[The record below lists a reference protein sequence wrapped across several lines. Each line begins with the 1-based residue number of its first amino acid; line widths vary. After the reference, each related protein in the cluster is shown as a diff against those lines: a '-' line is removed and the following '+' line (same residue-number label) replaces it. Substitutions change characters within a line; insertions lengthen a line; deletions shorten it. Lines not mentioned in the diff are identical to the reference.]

1 MVART
6 PHQGQ
11 TPGGGNANHTPHC
24 EGMVHHRSGW
34 RDVGGTATTHSST
47 AGPRFFNPAQLHV
60 VESAW
65 YASAAM
71 IIPLQSVKSPSY
83 GMGQQTHPEK
93 ASRGCW
99 SQQMASCSASTGRS
113 PGAATQSA
121 TQISTG
127 AQGVG
132 EPTTGLKD
140 ALKRR
145 RRDPLTPYDKR
156 AWAEQ
161 LSSLGLEGRYPSLIQ
176 GLSGG
181 FDVGVP
187 QIQKT
192 YAPPNHPSI
201 KSLTDVY
208 SSIINSEFMAG
219 RYIGPFT

>member
-1 MVART
+1 M
-6 PHQGQ
+6 
-11 TPGGGNANHTPHC
+11 
-24 EGMVHHRSGW
+24 
-34 RDVGGTATTHSST
+34 
-47 AGPRFFNPAQLHV
+47 
-60 VESAW
+60 VESAR
-65 YASAAM
+65 YASAAT
-71 IIPLQSVKSPSY
+71 IIPSQSAKSPSY

-99 SQQMASCSASTGRS
+99 SRQTASHSASTGRS

-121 TQISTG
+121 TQIGTG

-140 ALKRR
+140 ALERR

-161 LSSLGLEGRYPSLIQ
+161 LSSLGLEGRYPSRIQ

-181 FDVGVP
+181 LDVGVP

-192 YAPPNHPSI
+192 YAPPNHPLI
-201 KSLTDVY
+201 KSLADIY
-208 SSIINSEFMAG
+208 SSIIDSEFMAG

>member
-1 MVART
+1 
-6 PHQGQ
+6 
-11 TPGGGNANHTPHC
+11 
-24 EGMVHHRSGW
+24 MVHRRSGW
-34 RDVGGTATTHSST
+34 RDAGRTATAHSSA
-47 AGPRFFNPAQLHV
+47 AGPRFFNPAQPHV
-60 VESAW
+60 VDFAW

-71 IIPLQSVKSPSY
+71 IIPSQSVKSPSY

-99 SQQMASCSASTGRS
+99 SQQTASRSASTGRS
-113 PGAATQSA
+113 PGAATQLA
-121 TQISTG
+121 TQIGTG
-127 AQGVG
+127 ARGVG
-132 EPTTGLKD
+132 ELTTGLKD
-140 ALKRR
+140 ALEHRR
-145 RRDPLTPYDKR
+145 CDPLTPYDKR

-201 KSLTDVY
+201 KSLADIY
-208 SSIINSEFMAG
+208 SSIIDSEFMAG